1 MAELEIERKFLLEPI
16 RVECF
21 LKINGFSYE
30 VLEIEQFYIERKG
43 KLGRIRKVNDKYY
56 LTLKKGEGLVREEYE
71 SEIEQSV
78 FENIL
83 AKDKPVGSLN
93 KLRYKVPIDSYE
105 YEVDEFKGNLNGLV
119 MLEVEFDSEAEAR
132 SFKLN
137 EKFKKLVLAEVTGK
151 VAFLNETIAVENL
164 KSRLS
169 CEDVY
174 KRIELL

>member
-93 KLRYKVPIDSYE
+93 KLRYKVPIGGYE
-105 YEVDEFKGNLNGLV
+105 YEVDEFKGNLDGLV
-119 MLEVEFDSEAEAR
+119 MLEVEFGSEDEAR
-132 SFKLN
+132 SFELD
-137 EKFKKLVLAEVTGK
+137 ERFKKLVLAEVTGET
-151 VAFLNETIAVENL
+151 AFLNETIAIENL
-164 KSRLS
+164 KGNLS
-169 CEDVY
+169 CVDIY
-174 KRIELL
+174 GKI